1 MKICELNPGNLW
13 VLVNHILEEK
23 MSFTIVLHGFP
34 ENTVECFKCIADSPR
49 VPNKCDVVLDELLKN
64 GNENILDCIVR
75 GVLDAN
81 R

>member
-34 ENTVECFKCIADSPR
+34 ENNVECFKCIAD
-49 VPNKCDVVLDELLKN
+49 LL
-64 GNENILDCIVR
+64 R
-75 GVLDAN
+75 
-81 R
+81 